1 MSEERFWNTD
11 EYASTAKFAVP
22 DGAMTMRQAGRI
34 FRLDPAPPK
43 VEDINDYIVAAVRE
57 NDLNYFTY
65 FLHHYE
71 SRLNKRVY
79 RFLLT
84 EGIDRYDSLRFL
96 DYKLSC
102 VLAMLECLP
111 NYAPDKGA
119 DFLTYAHHF
128 IGNAILDC
136 RRQEEAGSF
145 KSLDEYKAA
154 RGIAWLYNNSGKSA
168 KEVIAEYAAEQNCSE
183 ETAAEYLTLAR
194 QNRSRVP
201 FYATMQDEDSEETGE
216 DVTRDDSWNYAD
228 ILWNGIRADAV
239 RAAFDKLSYKEQDF
253 LERRNAICMNCGRVM
268 PWNERTSFEK
278 LSTDYEYSTTSGA
291 ERFYKRVVEK
301 LTGLL
306 VDAGVLGVV
315 ELKQTNKN
323 KKIAAAAYEYKAA
336 HRYANDDDEW
346 GEIRFDFSTR
356 TAQIVKPADGDMSRT
371 NVFAK
376 IAIRQIRKLSVS
388 ELPKKL
394 TIPFELEMERMRYEG

>member
-11 EYASTAKFAVP
+11 EYASTAKFAVQ

-43 VEDINDYIVAAVRE
+43 VEEINDYIVSAVRE
-57 NDLNYFTY
+57 NDLIYFTY

-84 EGIDRYDSLRFL
+84 EGIDRYDPLRFL

-102 VLAMLECLP
+102 VLAMLECLQNYVP
-111 NYAPDKGA
+111 NKGA

-128 IGNAILDC
+128 IGNALLDC

-168 KEVIAEYAAEQNCSE
+168 KEVIAEYATEQNCTE

-194 QNRSRVP
+194 QNRSCVP

-228 ILWNGIRADAV
+228 ILWNGIRAKEIQG
-239 RAAFDKLSYKEQDF
+239 AFDKLSYKEQDF
-253 LERRNAICMNCGRVM
+253 LEGRNAICMNCGRVK
-268 PWNERTSFEK
+268 PWDERTSFEK

-315 ELKQTNKN
+315 ELKLIEKN
-323 KKIAAAAYEYKAA
+323 KKIAAAAYEYKAV

-346 GEIRFDFSTR
+346 GEIRFDFSAG
-356 TAQIVKPADGDMSRT
+356 TAEITKLSDGDLSRT

-376 IAIRQIRKLSVS
+376 IAIRQILKLSIG

-394 TIPFELEMERMRYEG
+394 TIPFDLEMERIRYGS

>member
-1 MSEERFWNTD
+1 MSRGEVRLMSEERFWNTD
-11 EYASTAKFAVP
+11 EYASTAQFTVP

-34 FRLDPAPPK
+34 FRLDPVPPK
-43 VEDINDYIVAAVRE
+43 VEDINDYIVSSVRE
-57 NDLNYFTY
+57 NDLTYFTY

-84 EGIDRYDSLRFL
+84 EGIDRYDPLRFL

-102 VLAMLECLP
+102 VLVMLECLP
-111 NYAPDKGA
+111 NYAPDKGT

-128 IGNAILDC
+128 IGNALLDC

-168 KEVIAEYAAEQNCSE
+168 KEVIAEYAAEQNCTE

-201 FYATMQDEDSEETGE
+201 FYATMQEEDGEETGE

-239 RAAFDKLSYKEQDF
+239 QAAFDKLSYKEQTY
-253 LERRNAICMNCGRVM
+253 LEKRNAIRMTCGRVGS
-268 PWNERTSFEK
+268 WEERPTFEDLAVMFEGSTS
-278 LSTDYEYSTTSGA
+278 SGA
-291 ERFYKRVVEK
+291 ERAYKKALDK
-301 LTGLL
+301 LTGHL

-315 ELKQTNKN
+315 ELKLTEKT
-323 KKIAAAAYEYKAA
+323 KKSPLHTSIKQYIGMPTTTM
-336 HRYANDDDEW
+336 N
-346 GEIRFDFSTR
+346 GEKYDLTFL
-356 TAQIVKPADGDMSRT
+356 P
-371 NVFAK
+371 
-376 IAIRQIRKLSVS
+376 
-388 ELPKKL
+388 ELRRP
-394 TIPFELEMERMRYEG
+394 

>member
-1 MSEERFWNTD
+1 MSEERFWDTD
-11 EYASTAKFAVP
+11 GYVSTAKFAVHEV
-22 DGAMTMRQAGRI
+22 AMTMRQAGRI

-43 VEDINDYIVAAVRE
+43 VEDINDYIISAVRE
-57 NDLNYFTY
+57 NDLTYFTY

-84 EGIDRYDSLRFL
+84 EGIDRYDPLRFL

-102 VLAMLECLP
+102 VLAMLECLQ

-128 IGNAILDC
+128 IGNALLDC
-136 RRQEEAGSF
+136 RRHEEGGSF
-145 KSLDEYKAA
+145 QSLDEYKAA

-168 KEVIAEYAAEQNCSE
+168 KEVIDKYAAEQNCAV

-201 FYATMQDEDSEETGE
+201 FYSIMQDEDSEETGE

-228 ILWNGIRADAV
+228 ILWNGIRADTV
-239 RAAFDKLSYKEQDF
+239 QAAFDKLSRKEKYF
-253 LERRNAICMNCGRVM
+253 LEKRNAICMNCGRVM
-268 PWNERTSFEK
+268 PWDERYSFEQ
-278 LSTDYEYSTTSGA
+278 LATAYEYSSTSGA
-291 ERFYKRVVEK
+291 ERAYKKIVDK

-315 ELKQTNKN
+315 ELKLTEKN
-323 KKIAAAAYEYKAA
+323 KKIAAAAYEYRAV
-336 HRYANDDDEW
+336 HQYANDDDEW
-346 GEIRFDFSTR
+346 GEIRFDFSAG
-356 TAQIVKPADGDMSRT
+356 TAEITKLADGDLSRS
-371 NVFAK
+371 NVFAR
-376 IAIRQIRKLSVS
+376 IAIRQIRKLSMG
-388 ELPKKL
+388 ELPKKI
-394 TIPFELEMERMRYEG
+394 TIPFELELEEIRYGS

>member
-11 EYASTAKFAVP
+11 EYASTAKFAVL

-34 FRLDPAPPK
+34 FRLEPAPPK
-43 VEDINDYIVAAVRE
+43 VEDINDYIISAVRE
-57 NDLNYFTY
+57 KDMNYFTY

-71 SRLNKRVY
+71 SKLNKRVY

-84 EGIDRYDSLRFL
+84 EGIDRYDPLRFL

-102 VLAMLECLP
+102 VLVMLECLQ
-111 NYAPDKGA
+111 NYVPDKGA

-128 IGNAILDC
+128 IGNALLDC

-168 KEVIAEYAAEQNCSE
+168 KEVIAEYAAEQNCTE

-194 QNRSRVP
+194 QNRRRVP
-201 FYATMQDEDSEETGE
+201 FYSTMQDEDSEETGE
-216 DVTRDDSWNYAD
+216 DVTCDDSWNYAD
-228 ILWNGIRADAV
+228 ILWNGIRAKEV
-239 RAAFDKLSYKEQDF
+239 QAAFDKLSYKEQDF

-268 PWNERTSFEK
+268 PWDERTSFEK
-278 LSTDYEYSTTSGA
+278 LSTDYEYSSTSGA

-301 LTGLL
+301 MTGLL
-306 VDAGVLGVV
+306 LDAGVLGVV
-315 ELKQTNKN
+315 ELKLTDKN
-323 KKIAAAAYEYKAA
+323 KKSPPLHTSTKQYIGMQTTTMS
-336 HRYANDDDEW
+336 
-346 GEIRFDFSTR
+346 GEKFVLTF
-356 TAQIVKPADGDMSRT
+356 
-371 NVFAK
+371 
-376 IAIRQIRKLSVS
+376 LS
-388 ELPKKL
+388 ELL
-394 TIPFELEMERMRYEG
+394 RS

>member
-11 EYASTAKFAVP
+11 EYASTAKLAVL

-34 FRLDPAPPK
+34 FRLEPAPPK
-43 VEDINDYIVAAVRE
+43 VEDINDYIISAVRE
-57 NDLNYFTY
+57 KDMNYFTY

-84 EGIDRYDSLRFL
+84 EGIDRYDPLRFL

-102 VLAMLECLP
+102 VLVMLECLQ
-111 NYAPDKGA
+111 NYVPDKGA

-128 IGNAILDC
+128 IGNALLDC

-168 KEVIAEYAAEQNCSE
+168 KEVIAEYAAEQNCTE

-194 QNRSRVP
+194 QNRRRVP
-201 FYATMQDEDSEETGE
+201 FYSTMQDEDSEETGE
-216 DVTRDDSWNYAD
+216 DVTCDDSWNYAD
-228 ILWNGIRADAV
+228 ILWNGIRAKEV
-239 RAAFDKLSYKEQDF
+239 QAAFDKLSYKEQDF

-268 PWNERTSFEK
+268 PWDERTSFEK
-278 LSTDYEYSTTSGA
+278 LSTDYEYSSTSGA

-301 LTGLL
+301 MTGLL
-306 VDAGVLGVV
+306 LDAGVLGVV
-315 ELKQTNKN
+315 ELKLTDKN
-323 KKIAAAAYEYKAA
+323 KKIAAAAYEYKAV

-346 GEIRFDFSTR
+346 GEIRFDFSVR
-356 TAQIVKPADGDMSRT
+356 TAQIVKLADGDLSRS

-376 IAIRQIRKLSVS
+376 IAIRQILTLSVS

-394 TIPFELEMERMRYEG
+394 TIPFELEMERIRYGS

>member
-1 MSEERFWNTD
+1 
-11 EYASTAKFAVP
+11 
-22 DGAMTMRQAGRI
+22 MTH

-43 VEDINDYIVAAVRE
+43 VEDINDYIVFAIRE
-57 NDLNYFTY
+57 QDNTYFTY

-71 SRLNKRVY
+71 PRLNKRVY

-84 EGIDRYDSLRFL
+84 EGIDRYDPLRFL

-111 NYAPDKGA
+111 NYTPDKGA
-119 DFLTYAHHF
+119 DFLTYAHHL
-128 IGNAILDC
+128 IGNALLDC

-168 KEVIAEYAAEQNCSE
+168 KEVIAEYANQQNCTE
-183 ETAAEYLTLAR
+183 ETATEYLTIAR

-216 DVTRDDSWNYAD
+216 DVTRDDSWNYAA
-228 ILWNGIRADAV
+228 ILWNGVRADAV
-239 RAAFDKLSYKEQDF
+239 QAAFDKLSYKEQDF

-291 ERFYKRVVEK
+291 ERFYKKVVEK
-301 LTGLL
+301 LTELL
-306 VDAGVLGVV
+306 VAEGAIHAVR
-315 ELKQTNKN
+315 LKQKSKTKRK
-323 KKIAAAAYEYKAA
+323 KKIAAAIYEYQA
-336 HRYANDDDEW
+336 DCDGEW
-346 GEIRFDFSTR
+346 GEISFDFENG
-356 TAQIVKPADGDMSRT
+356 TAEIVRLADWNTMKT
-371 NVFAK
+371 NRFANK
-376 IAIRQIRKLSVS
+376 AITYLLNCENEK
-388 ELPKKL
+388 LPKE
-394 TIPFELEMERMRYEG
+394 TAVVFEL

>member
-22 DGAMTMRQAGRI
+22 DGAMTLRQAGRI

-43 VEDINDYIVAAVRE
+43 VEDINDYIISAVRE
-57 NDLNYFTY
+57 NELNYFTY

-84 EGIDRYDSLRFL
+84 EGIDRYDPLRFL

-102 VLAMLECLP
+102 VLAMLECLQ

-128 IGNAILDC
+128 IGNALLDC

-168 KEVIAEYAAEQNCSE
+168 KEVIAEYATEQNCTE

-194 QNRSRVP
+194 QNRSCVP

-228 ILWNGIRADAV
+228 ILWNGIRAKEIQG
-239 RAAFDKLSYKEQDF
+239 AFDKLSYKEQDF
-253 LERRNAICMNCGRVM
+253 LEGRNAICMNCGRVK
-268 PWNERTSFEK
+268 PWDERTSFEK

-315 ELKQTNKN
+315 ELELTDKN
-323 KKIAAAAYEYKAA
+323 KKTAAVAYEYKAV
-336 HRYANDDDEW
+336 HRYSNDDDEW
-346 GEIRFDFSTR
+346 GEIRFDFSAGA
-356 TAQIVKPADGDMSRT
+356 AQIVRLSDGDMSKT

-376 IAIRQIRKLSVS
+376 IAIRQILKLSMN

-394 TIPFELEMERMRYEG
+394 TIPFELEMERIRYGS

>member
-1 MSEERFWNTD
+1 MAEERFWTTD
-11 EYASTAKFAVP
+11 EYVSTAKFAVH

-43 VEDINDYIVAAVRE
+43 VEDINDYIVSAVRE
-57 NDLNYFTY
+57 NNLNYFTY

-71 SRLNKRVY
+71 PRLNKRVY
-79 RFLLT
+79 RFLLI
-84 EGIDRYDSLRFL
+84 EGIDRYDPLRFL

-111 NYAPDKGA
+111 NYVPDKGA
-119 DFLTYAHHF
+119 DFLTYAHYF
-128 IGNAILDC
+128 IGNALLDC

-168 KEVIAEYAAEQNCSE
+168 KEVIAEYANQQNCTE
-183 ETAAEYLTLAR
+183 ETATEYLTIAR

-216 DVTRDDSWNYAD
+216 DVTRDDSWNYAA
-228 ILWNGIRADAV
+228 ILWNGVRADAV
-239 RAAFDKLSYKEQDF
+239 QAAFDKLSYKEQDF
-253 LERRNAICMNCGRVM
+253 LERRNAICMSCGRVM
-268 PWNERTSFEK
+268 PWDERTSFEK
-278 LSTDYEYSTTSGA
+278 LSTDYEYSTTNGA

-315 ELKQTNKN
+315 ELK
-323 KKIAAAAYEYKAA
+323 
-336 HRYANDDDEW
+336 
-346 GEIRFDFSTR
+346 
-356 TAQIVKPADGDMSRT
+356 
-371 NVFAK
+371 
-376 IAIRQIRKLSVS
+376 
-388 ELPKKL
+388 L
-394 TIPFELEMERMRYEG
+394 T

>member
-11 EYASTAKFAVP
+11 EYASTARFTVQ
-22 DGAMTMRQAGRI
+22 DGAMTMRQAGHI
-34 FRLDPAPPK
+34 FRLDPIPPK
-43 VEDINDYIVAAVRE
+43 VEDINDYIISAVRE
-57 NDLNYFTY
+57 NDLTYFTY

-71 SRLNKRVY
+71 PRLNKRVY

-84 EGIDRYDSLRFL
+84 EGIDRYDPLRFL

-111 NYAPDKGA
+111 NYAPGKGA

-128 IGNAILDC
+128 IGNALLDC

-168 KEVIAEYAAEQNCSE
+168 KEVIAEYAAEQNCTE

-194 QNRSRVP
+194 QNRSRIP
-201 FYATMQDEDSEETGE
+201 FYATIHDEDSEETGE
-216 DVTRDDSWNYAD
+216 DVTRDDSWNYTD

-239 RAAFDKLSYKEQDF
+239 QAAFDKLSRKEKFF
-253 LERRNAICMNCGRVM
+253 LEKRNAICMNCGRVM
-268 PWNERTSFEK
+268 PWDERYSFER
-278 LSTDYEYSTTSGA
+278 LATAYEYSTTSGA
-291 ERFYKRVVEK
+291 ERAYKKIVDK

-315 ELKQTNKN
+315 ELKLTDKN
-323 KKIAAAAYEYKAA
+323 KKIAAAAYEYKAV
-336 HRYANDDDEW
+336 HRYANDDDE
-346 GEIRFDFSTR
+346 
-356 TAQIVKPADGDMSRT
+356 
-371 NVFAK
+371 
-376 IAIRQIRKLSVS
+376 
-388 ELPKKL
+388 
-394 TIPFELEMERMRYEG
+394 

>member
-11 EYASTAKFAVP
+11 EYASTAKFAVL

-34 FRLDPAPPK
+34 FRLEPAPPK
-43 VEDINDYIVAAVRE
+43 VEDINDYIIPAVRE
-57 NDLNYFTY
+57 KDMNYFTY

-84 EGIDRYDSLRFL
+84 EGIDRYDPLRFL

-102 VLAMLECLP
+102 VLAMLECLQ
-111 NYAPDKGA
+111 NYVPDKGA

-128 IGNAILDC
+128 IGNALLDC

-168 KEVIAEYAAEQNCSE
+168 KEVIAEYAAEQNCTE

-194 QNRSRVP
+194 QNRRRVP
-201 FYATMQDEDSEETGE
+201 FYSTMQDEDSEETGE
-216 DVTRDDSWNYAD
+216 DVTCDDSWNYAD
-228 ILWNGIRADAV
+228 ILWNGIRAKEV
-239 RAAFDKLSYKEQDF
+239 QAAFDKLSYKEQDF

-268 PWNERTSFEK
+268 PWDERTSFEK
-278 LSTDYEYSTTSGA
+278 LSTDYEYSSTSGA

-301 LTGLL
+301 MTGLL
-306 VDAGVLGVV
+306 LDAGVLGVV
-315 ELKQTNKN
+315 ELKLTDKN
-323 KKIAAAAYEYKAA
+323 KKIAAAAYEYKAV

-346 GEIRFDFSTR
+346 GEIRFDFSVR
-356 TAQIVKPADGDMSRT
+356 TAQIVKLADGDLSRS

-376 IAIRQIRKLSVS
+376 IAIRQILTLSVS

-394 TIPFELEMERMRYEG
+394 TIPFELEMERIRYGS

>member
-1 MSEERFWNTD
+1 MSEECFWNTD

-43 VEDINDYIVAAVRE
+43 VEDINDYIISAVRE
-57 NDLNYFTY
+57 NELNYFTY

-84 EGIDRYDSLRFL
+84 EGIDRYDPLRFL

-102 VLAMLECLP
+102 VLAMLECLQ

-128 IGNAILDC
+128 IGNALLDC

-168 KEVIAEYAAEQNCSE
+168 KEVIAEYATEQNCTE

-194 QNRSRVP
+194 QNRSCVP

-228 ILWNGIRADAV
+228 ILWNGIRAKEIQG
-239 RAAFDKLSYKEQDF
+239 AFDKLSYKEQDF
-253 LERRNAICMNCGRVM
+253 LEGRNAICMNCGRVK
-268 PWNERTSFEK
+268 PWDERTSFEK

-315 ELKQTNKN
+315 ELKLIEKN
-323 KKIAAAAYEYKAA
+323 KKIAAAAYEYKAV

-346 GEIRFDFSTR
+346 GEIRFDFSAG
-356 TAQIVKPADGDMSRT
+356 TAEITKLSDGDLSRT

-376 IAIRQIRKLSVS
+376 IAIRQILKLSIG

-394 TIPFELEMERMRYEG
+394 TIPFDLEMERIRYGS

>member
-11 EYASTAKFAVP
+11 EYASTAKFAVL

-34 FRLDPAPPK
+34 FRLEPAPPK
-43 VEDINDYIVAAVRE
+43 VEDINDYIISAVRE
-57 NDLNYFTY
+57 KDMNYFTY

-71 SRLNKRVY
+71 SKLNKRVY

-84 EGIDRYDSLRFL
+84 EGIDRYDPLRFL

-102 VLAMLECLP
+102 VLVMLECLQ
-111 NYAPDKGA
+111 NYVPDKGA

-128 IGNAILDC
+128 IGNALLDC

-168 KEVIAEYAAEQNCSE
+168 KEVIAEYAAEQNCTE

-194 QNRSRVP
+194 QNRRRVP
-201 FYATMQDEDSEETGE
+201 FYSTMQDEDSEETGE
-216 DVTRDDSWNYAD
+216 DVTCDDSWNYAD
-228 ILWNGIRADAV
+228 ILWNGIRAKEV
-239 RAAFDKLSYKEQDF
+239 QAAFDKLSYKEQDF

-268 PWNERTSFEK
+268 PWDERTSFEK
-278 LSTDYEYSTTSGA
+278 LSTDYEYSSTSGA

-301 LTGLL
+301 MTGLL
-306 VDAGVLGVV
+306 LDAGVLGVV
-315 ELKQTNKN
+315 ELKLTDKN
-323 KKIAAAAYEYKAA
+323 KKIAAAAYEYKAV

-346 GEIRFDFSTR
+346 GEIRFDFSVR
-356 TAQIVKPADGDMSRT
+356 TAQIVKLADGDLSRS

-376 IAIRQIRKLSVS
+376 IAIRQILTLSVS

-394 TIPFELEMERMRYEG
+394 TIPFELEMERIRYGS

>member
-43 VEDINDYIVAAVRE
+43 VEDINDYIISAVRE
-57 NDLNYFTY
+57 NELNYFTY

-84 EGIDRYDSLRFL
+84 EGIDRYDPLRFL
-96 DYKLSC
+96 DYKLSY
-102 VLAMLECLP
+102 VLAMLECLQ

-128 IGNAILDC
+128 IGNALLDC

-168 KEVIAEYAAEQNCSE
+168 KEVIAEYATEQNCTE

-194 QNRSRVP
+194 QNRSCVP

-228 ILWNGIRADAV
+228 ILWNGIRAKEIQG
-239 RAAFDKLSYKEQDF
+239 AFDKLSYKEQDF
-253 LERRNAICMNCGRVM
+253 LEGRNAICMNCGRVK
-268 PWNERTSFEK
+268 PWDERTSFEK

-315 ELKQTNKN
+315 ELKLIEKN
-323 KKIAAAAYEYKAA
+323 KKIAAAAYEYKAV

-346 GEIRFDFSTR
+346 GEIRFDFSAG
-356 TAQIVKPADGDMSRT
+356 TAEITKLSDGDLSRT

-376 IAIRQIRKLSVS
+376 IAIRQILKLSIG

-394 TIPFELEMERMRYEG
+394 TIPFDLEMERIRYGS

>member
-11 EYASTAKFAVP
+11 EYASTAKFAVL

-34 FRLDPAPPK
+34 FRLEPAPPK
-43 VEDINDYIVAAVRE
+43 VEDINDYIIFAVRE
-57 NDLNYFTY
+57 KDMNYFTY

-84 EGIDRYDSLRFL
+84 EGIDRYDPLRFL

-102 VLAMLECLP
+102 VLVMLECLQ
-111 NYAPDKGA
+111 NYVPDKGA

-128 IGNAILDC
+128 IGNALLDC

-168 KEVIAEYAAEQNCSE
+168 KEVIAEYAAEQNCTE

-194 QNRSRVP
+194 QNRRRVP
-201 FYATMQDEDSEETGE
+201 FYSTMQDEDSEETGE
-216 DVTRDDSWNYAD
+216 DVTCDDSWNYAD
-228 ILWNGIRADAV
+228 ILWNGIRAKEV
-239 RAAFDKLSYKEQDF
+239 QAAFDKLSYKEQDF

-268 PWNERTSFEK
+268 PWDERTSFEK
-278 LSTDYEYSTTSGA
+278 LSTDYEYSSTSGA

-301 LTGLL
+301 MTGLL
-306 VDAGVLGVV
+306 LDAGVLGVV
-315 ELKQTNKN
+315 ELKLTDKN
-323 KKIAAAAYEYKAA
+323 KKIAAAAYEYKAV

-346 GEIRFDFSTR
+346 GEIRFDFSVR
-356 TAQIVKPADGDMSRT
+356 TAQIVKLADGDLSRS

-376 IAIRQIRKLSVS
+376 IAIRQILTLSVS

-394 TIPFELEMERMRYEG
+394 TIPFELEMERIRYGS

>member
-11 EYASTAKFAVP
+11 EYASTAKFAVL

-34 FRLDPAPPK
+34 FRLEPAPPK
-43 VEDINDYIVAAVRE
+43 VEDINDYIIFAVRE
-57 NDLNYFTY
+57 KDMNYFTY

-84 EGIDRYDSLRFL
+84 EGIDRYDPLRFL

-102 VLAMLECLP
+102 VLVMLECLQ
-111 NYAPDKGA
+111 NYVPDKGA

-128 IGNAILDC
+128 IGNALLDC
-136 RRQEEAGSF
+136 RRHEEGGSF
-145 KSLDEYKAA
+145 QSLDEYKAA

-168 KEVIAEYAAEQNCSE
+168 KEVIDKYAAEQNCAV

-201 FYATMQDEDSEETGE
+201 FYSIMQDEDSEETGE

-228 ILWNGIRADAV
+228 ILWNGIRAKEV
-239 RAAFDKLSYKEQDF
+239 QAAFDKLSYKEQDF

-268 PWNERTSFEK
+268 PWDERTSFEK
-278 LSTDYEYSTTSGA
+278 LSTDYEYSSTSGA

-301 LTGLL
+301 MTGLL
-306 VDAGVLGVV
+306 LDAGVLGVV
-315 ELKQTNKN
+315 ELKLTEKN
-323 KKIAAAAYEYKAA
+323 KKIAAAAYEYKAV

-346 GEIRFDFSTR
+346 GEIRFDFSVR
-356 TAQIVKPADGDMSRT
+356 TAQIVKLADGDLSRS

-376 IAIRQIRKLSVS
+376 IAIRQILTLSVS

-394 TIPFELEMERMRYEG
+394 TIPFELEMERIRYGS

>member
-11 EYASTAKFAVP
+11 EYASTAKFAVH
-22 DGAMTMRQAGRI
+22 DGAMTMQQAGRI

-43 VEDINDYIVAAVRE
+43 VEDINDYIVSAVRE
-57 NDLNYFTY
+57 NDLTYFTY

-84 EGIDRYDSLRFL
+84 EGIDQYDPLRFL

-111 NYAPDKGA
+111 NYDPDKGA
-119 DFLTYAHHF
+119 DFLTYVHHF
-128 IGNAILDC
+128 IGNALLDC

-145 KSLDEYKAA
+145 KSLDEYKTA
-154 RGIAWLYNNSGKSA
+154 RGIAWLYNNSGKSG
-168 KEVIAEYAAEQNCSE
+168 KEVISEYAAEQNCSE

-201 FYATMQDEDSEETGE
+201 FYCTMLDEDGEETGE
-216 DVTRDDSWNYAD
+216 DVTCDDSWNYAD

-239 RAAFDKLSYKEQDF
+239 RAAFDKLDYMEQDF
-253 LERRNAICMNCGRVM
+253 LEMRNAICMTCGRVGS
-268 PWNERTSFEK
+268 WDERASFEK
-278 LSTDYEYSTTSGA
+278 MATDYEYSTTGGA
-291 ERFYKRVVEK
+291 EKAYKKAVDK
-301 LTGLL
+301 LTGHL

-315 ELKQTNKN
+315 KLKLIEKN
-323 KKIAAAAYEYKAA
+323 KKIAAAAYEYKAV

-346 GEIRFDFSTR
+346 GEIRFDFS
-356 TAQIVKPADGDMSRT
+356 AGSAEIVKLADGDFCRT

-376 IAIRQIRKLSVS
+376 IAIRQILKIPMS
-388 ELPKKL
+388 ELPKNL
-394 TIPFELEMERMRYEG
+394 TIPFELEIERIRYGG

>member
-11 EYASTAKFAVP
+11 EYASTAKFAVL

-34 FRLDPAPPK
+34 FRLEPAPPK
-43 VEDINDYIVAAVRE
+43 VEDINDYIISAVRE
-57 NDLNYFTY
+57 KDMNYFTY

-84 EGIDRYDSLRFL
+84 EGIDRYDPLRFL

-102 VLAMLECLP
+102 VLAMLECLQ
-111 NYAPDKGA
+111 NYVPDKGA
-119 DFLTYAHHF
+119 DFLPYAHHF
-128 IGNAILDC
+128 IGNALLDC

-168 KEVIAEYAAEQNCSE
+168 KEVIAEYAAEQNCTE

-194 QNRSRVP
+194 QNRRRVP
-201 FYATMQDEDSEETGE
+201 FYSTMQDEDSEETGE
-216 DVTRDDSWNYAD
+216 DVTCDDSWNYAD
-228 ILWNGIRADAV
+228 ILWNGIRAKEV
-239 RAAFDKLSYKEQDF
+239 QAAFDKLSYKEQDF

-268 PWNERTSFEK
+268 PWDERTSFEK
-278 LSTDYEYSTTSGA
+278 LSTDYEYSSTSGA

-301 LTGLL
+301 MTGLL
-306 VDAGVLGVV
+306 LDAGVLGVV
-315 ELKQTNKN
+315 ELKLTDKN
-323 KKIAAAAYEYKAA
+323 KKIAAAAYEYKAV

-346 GEIRFDFSTR
+346 GEIRFDFSVR
-356 TAQIVKPADGDMSRT
+356 TAQIVKLADGDLSRS

-376 IAIRQIRKLSVS
+376 IAIRQILTLSVS

-394 TIPFELEMERMRYEG
+394 TIPFELEMERIRYGS

>member
-11 EYASTAKFAVP
+11 EYASTAKFAVL

-34 FRLDPAPPK
+34 FRLEPAPPK
-43 VEDINDYIVAAVRE
+43 VEDINDYIISAVRE
-57 NDLNYFTY
+57 KDMNYFTY

-84 EGIDRYDSLRFL
+84 EGIDRYDPLRFL

-102 VLAMLECLP
+102 VLVMLECLQ
-111 NYAPDKGA
+111 NYVPDKGA

-128 IGNAILDC
+128 IGNALLDC

-154 RGIAWLYNNSGKSA
+154 RGIAWLYNNSCKSA
-168 KEVIAEYAAEQNCSE
+168 KEVIAEYAAEQNCTE

-194 QNRSRVP
+194 QNRRRVP
-201 FYATMQDEDSEETGE
+201 FYSTMQDEDSEETGE
-216 DVTRDDSWNYAD
+216 DVTCDDSWNYAD
-228 ILWNGIRADAV
+228 ILWNGIRAKEV
-239 RAAFDKLSYKEQDF
+239 QAAFDKLSYKEQDF

-268 PWNERTSFEK
+268 PWDERTSFEK
-278 LSTDYEYSTTSGA
+278 LSTDYEYSSTSGA

-301 LTGLL
+301 MTGLL
-306 VDAGVLGVV
+306 LDAGVLGVV
-315 ELKQTNKN
+315 ELKLTDKN
-323 KKIAAAAYEYKAA
+323 KKIAAAAYEYKAV

-346 GEIRFDFSTR
+346 GEIRFDFSVR
-356 TAQIVKPADGDMSRT
+356 TAQIVKLADGDLSRS

-376 IAIRQIRKLSVS
+376 IAIRQILTLSVS

-394 TIPFELEMERMRYEG
+394 TIPFELEMERIRYGS